1 MEPISINQTRIRSTR
16 LTPVE
21 QSPNSFQFHRL
32 SCLPEVTIWRV
43 ALWLRRPNVTQIV
56 VAVLLVDRE
65 NISDNKEDDRN
76 AFVLVTEDL
85 C

>member
-1 MEPISINQTRIRSTR
+1 M
-16 LTPVE
+16 PVE

-32 SCLPEVTIWRV
+32 SCLTEVTIWRV

-65 NISDNKEDDRN
+65 NILANKEADHN
-76 AFVLVTEDL
+76 AVVLVTENL